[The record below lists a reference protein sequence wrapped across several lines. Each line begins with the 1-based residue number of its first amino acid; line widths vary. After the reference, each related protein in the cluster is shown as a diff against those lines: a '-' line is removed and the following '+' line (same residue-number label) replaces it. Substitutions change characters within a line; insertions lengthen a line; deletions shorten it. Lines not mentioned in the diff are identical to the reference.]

1 MTVALVK
8 FLDLVQVCLL
18 GLCGLSFNGLDQAS
32 EVQVLLDQVVVVC
45 LVITGV
51 FPDLNCLEFEV
62 FLKVGPRF
70 IRFLQE
76 SLVEFKIIFEIVKDD
91 QFFVEAN

>member
-1 MTVALVK
+1 M
-8 FLDLVQVCLL
+8 
-18 GLCGLSFNGLDQAS
+18 
-32 EVQVLLDQVVVVC
+32 VC